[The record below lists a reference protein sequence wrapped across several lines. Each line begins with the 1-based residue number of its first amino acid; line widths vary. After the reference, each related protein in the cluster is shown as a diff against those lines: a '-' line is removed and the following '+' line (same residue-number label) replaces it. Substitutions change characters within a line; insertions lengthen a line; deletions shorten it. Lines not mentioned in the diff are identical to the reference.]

1 MTWWL
6 VTIYPSCVIIK
17 PLPEDADSTLWPK
30 ILVLTAEQLMLTTL
44 LTVEAY
50 TSAALI
56 RVWPSTFFTDTC
68 ETVRLLCCKVVLLRL
83 LRASMAPP

>member
-1 MTWWL
+1 
-6 VTIYPSCVIIK
+6 
-17 PLPEDADSTLWPK
+17 
-30 ILVLTAEQLMLTTL
+30 MLTTL